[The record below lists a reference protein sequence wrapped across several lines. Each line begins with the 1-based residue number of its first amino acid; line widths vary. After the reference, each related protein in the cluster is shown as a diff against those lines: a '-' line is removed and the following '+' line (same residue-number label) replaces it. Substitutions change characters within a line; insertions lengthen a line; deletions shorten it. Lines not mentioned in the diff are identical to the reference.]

1 MNTKLFNL
9 TSDLICIANNEGYF
23 LDVNPAF
30 MNTLGYSKEE
40 LLSKPYLDFVHP
52 DDKDKTINTARYQE
66 TGGDVRDFENRY
78 LCKDGS
84 YRILSWN
91 SSVDEEEGVIYAIA
105 RDVTQY
111 REKEY
116 QLNQINNA
124 LYGHSIFA
132 ATDKEGVITEVNDEF
147 CRISG
152 YSREELIGQTHQIIN
167 SGKHSDAFWKE
178 LWETISSGRTWSG
191 VIQNK
196 AKNGDYYFVHSIITP
211 TLDSHGEV
219 DGYVAIRFEI
229 TKEIYLQKDLNRI
242 FRILNETNAIAKV
255 GGWELIVETGELNW
269 TDETFKILEVE
280 KKHDQKPMLPEG
292 LELFIPEHK
301 PIIDEAVKRGI
312 EFGEPYSLELQAQ
325 TAKGNVLWV
334 YTNGR
339 AHYKNGKVVKLS
351 GTIQDIDEKKKAEMA
366 LEKERAISAQNAKL
380 ATLGELSAGVAHEI
394 NNPLAIA
401 MGCLSMLE
409 KNKDDPEKYN
419 KKLGLIEKSCK
430 RIQKI
435 TKGMLKFS
443 RQGDKEIKPISIATI
458 VDEAVSLAQLKAK
471 KFSIRLES
479 QVSSKTNILCNDIEV
494 EQVIINLVNNAIDA
508 IKDMDERWVNVEAI
522 DSEGFVIVKVIDSGG
537 GLSPEIAEKLFDPFY
552 TTKELG
558 EGTGLGLSISKGI
571 LEEHNSTI
579 HIDHNCVNT
588 CFVLKFPAY
597 NT

>member
-1 MNTKLFNL
+1 MNTKHFNI
-9 TSDLICIANNEGYF
+9 TSDLICTANGDGYF
-23 LDVNPAF
+23 TEVNPAF
-30 MNTLGYSKEE
+30 VKTLGYSKEE
-40 LLSKPYLDFVHP
+40 LLSIPFIDLVHP
-52 DDKDKTINTARYQE
+52 DDRDKTIKATIDSTHGELR
-66 TGGDVRDFENRY
+66 GFENRY
-78 LCKDGS
+78 QCKDGS

-91 SSVDEEEGVIYAIA
+91 SSFDESEGLIYAIA

-111 REKEY
+111 REKVN
-116 QLNQINNA
+116 QLNQITNA

-132 ATDKEGVITEVNDEF
+132 ATDKNGVITEVNDEF
-147 CRISG
+147 CNVSG
-152 YSREELIGQTHQIIN
+152 YSRDELIGQTHQLVN
-167 SGKHSDAFWKE
+167 SGKHPESFWKNM
-178 LWETISSGRTWSG
+178 WETISSGRTWSG

-196 AKNGDYYFVHSIITP
+196 TKRGDYYFVHSIITP
-211 TLDSHGEV
+211 MLDRHDEIE
-219 DGYVAIRFEI
+219 GYMAIRFEI
-229 TKEIYLQKDLNRI
+229 TKEVYLQKDLNRI

-255 GGWELIVETGELNW
+255 GGWELIVESGELNW

-292 LELFIPEHK
+292 LELFTPEYK
-301 PIIDEAVKRGI
+301 PIIDKAVKRGI
-312 EFGEPYSLELQAQ
+312 EYGEPYSLELQAK

-366 LEKERAISAQNAKL
+366 LEKERAISAQSAKL

-401 MGCLSMLE
+401 MGSLSLLE

-419 KKLGLIEKSCK
+419 KKIDLIEKSCK

-443 RQGDKEIKPISIATI
+443 RVGEKDLRPVPISTI
-458 VDEAVSLAQLKAK
+458 VEEAVSLAQLKSK
-471 KFSIRLES
+471 KFSILLDAQIHSE
-479 QVSSKTNILCNDIEV
+479 QNILCNDIEV

-508 IKDMDERWVNVEAI
+508 IKEADERWVKVEAT
-522 DSEGFVIVKVIDSGG
+522 DSDGFVVVRIIDSGG
-537 GLSPEIAEKLFDPFY
+537 GLPPEIAEKLFDPFF

-579 HIDHNCVNT
+579 HIDHDCENT